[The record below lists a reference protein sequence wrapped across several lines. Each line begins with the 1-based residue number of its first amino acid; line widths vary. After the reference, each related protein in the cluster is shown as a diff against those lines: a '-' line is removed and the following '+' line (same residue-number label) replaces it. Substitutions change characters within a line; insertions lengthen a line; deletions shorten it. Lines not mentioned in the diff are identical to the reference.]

1 MRKMSR
7 ESDQRSFSLL
17 TQDAEILPSKT
28 ATVVYMGAQK
38 CYVTLSGD
46 RFNPVLA
53 HVNSHVLSKDGEDKI
68 VVGDHV
74 LARELHAHFPNSD
87 IPNSTSS
94 HHGASLCVVD
104 RLPRRN
110 VLRRS
115 DAHERCR
122 LLAANIDLLV
132 VVACFGTPP
141 FSSLIVDRVLV
152 AAASAGIPSAL
163 VLNKLDLDDA
173 GRFPA
178 LAETYRRAGYT
189 VVGTCAN
196 RNPPTGLDELR
207 ALFRVRRCP
216 SVCLCWHAT

>member
-1 MRKMSR
+1 M
-7 ESDQRSFSLL
+7 
-17 TQDAEILPSKT
+17 LPSLSRSCTQSNQRTTNFSTQTSYDSTSTKK

-38 CYVTLSGD
+38 CYITVDGG
-46 RFNPVLA
+46 RYNPVLA
-53 HVNSHVLSKDGEDKI
+53 YVSSQVLSKDGEDKI
-68 VVGDHV
+68 VVGDQV
-74 LARELHAHFPNSD
+74 LAREIHLQSPDSNIHS
-87 IPNSTSS
+87 SSSS
-94 HHGASLCVVD
+94 HGPSLCVVE

-122 LLAANIDLLV
+122 LLAANLDLLI

-152 AAASAGIPSAL
+152 AAAAAGIPAAL

-173 GRFPA
+173 GRFPM

-189 VVGTCAN
+189 VIGTCAHAD
-196 RNPPTGLDELR
+196 PPTGLDELR
-207 ALFRVRRCP
+207 ASCR
-216 SVCLCWHAT
+216 VCLMTS